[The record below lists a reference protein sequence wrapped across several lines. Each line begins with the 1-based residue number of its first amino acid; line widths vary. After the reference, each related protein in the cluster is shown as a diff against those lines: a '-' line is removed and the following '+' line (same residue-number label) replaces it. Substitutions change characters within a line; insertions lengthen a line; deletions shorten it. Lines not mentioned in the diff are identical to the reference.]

1 VCKVVDGSPCCGI
14 LCVVGIVAQGYV
26 VTGWGFSLSSL
37 TFCVGQVFEVA
48 REVYACVVESGFWC
62 SLVLDSDKAK
72 TVVVYL
78 FPLEVVLVRR
88 MSGFGKIDAAFVC
101 LVFLV

>member
-1 VCKVVDGSPCCGI
+1 MRKVVDGSPCCGI
-14 LCVVGIVAQGYV
+14 ICVVGIVSQGYM
-26 VTGWGFSLSSL
+26 VTGWGFSLLSL
-37 TFCVGQVFEVA
+37 AFCVRQVLEVA
-48 REVYACVVESGFWC
+48 REVYACVVEAGGWF

-88 MSGFGKIDAAFVC
+88 
-101 LVFLV
+101 